1 MPFKI
6 AETFQVQA
14 PVDRVW
20 RYLIDPRQ
28 VVECLPGAE
37 LTEVQGD
44 QTYLGKIKVKVGPVT
59 AGYNGRAHLTEV
71 NEAEHLVRMTG
82 EGRET
87 GGAGSAKMNMVSRV
101 VALPAGGC
109 DVRVNAEVDVA
120 GKIMQFGRGMIDSVS
135 KQLFRQFAE
144 CTRARLETSGDP
156 GVSADAA
163 SVAPAAAAADDG
175 TTMPSTSAAAA
186 PSEPTSRAAA
196 PADATRVHSSRAGR
210 PPSTTR
216 PAGATRSQGAAP
228 IRILPLIARAVW
240 SSITGLFRRRA
251 RT

>member
-14 PVDRVW
+14 PVEKVW
-20 RYLIDPRQ
+20 HYLIDPRQ

-59 AGYNGRAHLTEV
+59 AGYNGRAQLTEV

-82 EGRET
+82 EGREA
-87 GGAGSAKMNMVSRV
+87 GGAGSAKMNMVSRI

-109 DVRVNAEVDVA
+109 EVRVEADVDVA

-144 CTRARLETSGDP
+144 CTRARLETQGET
-156 GVSADAA
+156 GVSVEAA
-163 SVAPAAAAADDG
+163 PG
-175 TTMPSTSAAAA
+175 TSAAPSTGGGTTA
-186 PSEPTSRAAA
+186 PSTRAAGAPAGSASPVAA
-196 PADATRVHSSRAGR
+196 PADATRVHSSRAGQ
-210 PPSTTR
+210 PPSAVR